1 MDQTGPL
8 NTDLVHSI
16 KKFQKNVYSNPIYK
30 ILLYFYHQIEICQ
43 NRNILSRNTEILLY
57 STKKSKIFFLN

>member
-1 MDQTGPL
+1 MYQTGPL

-16 KKFQKNVYSNPIYK
+16 KTFQKNVYSNPIYK
-30 ILLYFYHQIEICQ
+30 ILLYFYHQIEICR

-57 STKKSKIFFLN
+57 STKKSKIFF